1 MIPERLVLL
10 HGFTQSAA
18 AMDDLASRINELA
31 PGIETI
37 CADLAGH
44 GRRSDEALDLVSG
57 ADALAERHGRAV
69 WLGYSLG
76 GRQALH
82 LAVHRPEMV
91 DGLALLSTTAGI
103 DNDDERARRRDDDD
117 RLADRIEQIGLDAFL
132 DEWLAGPLFSHLTD
146 TPEVTASRRANT
158 PAGLATSLRLAGT
171 GAQESLWPRLS
182 SIDAPCL
189 VVTGAHD
196 TKFDAIGDRL
206 TPSIPGAVRSRIDN
220 AGHSLH
226 LEQPADTARVVA
238 AWLSGHA

>member
-44 GRRSDEALDLVSG
+44 GSRSDEALDLVSG

-117 RLADRIEQIGLDAFL
+117 RLADRIEHIGLDAFL
-132 DEWLAGPLFSHLTD
+132 DEV
-146 TPEVTASRRANT
+146 EI
-158 PAGLATSLRLAGT
+158 
-171 GAQESLWPRLS
+171 QYE
-182 SIDAPCL
+182 I
-189 VVTGAHD
+189 
-196 TKFDAIGDRL
+196 
-206 TPSIPGAVRSRIDN
+206 
-220 AGHSLH
+220 
-226 LEQPADTARVVA
+226 Q
-238 AWLSGHA
+238 